1 MEQTKF
7 SRYDTFVIV
16 ILTLLQF
23 TIILDFMVLSP
34 LGAILMP
41 TLNITTQQFGIVV
54 SAYAFSAG
62 IAGLLAAGFADKF
75 DRKKLLL
82 FFYTGFIIG
91 TLLCGIATNYYFLL
105 GARIVTGLF
114 GGVIGSIG
122 FAIITDLFRLEMRGR
137 VMGFVQMAFASSQVL
152 GLPVGLYLANLW
164 GWHSPFL
171 LIVGVSVV
179 AGIVIVV
186 YMKPIDAHLKIKSE
200 RNAFVHLGK
209 TVSNSRY
216 LKTFA
221 ATMLLATGGFM
232 MMPFGTA
239 FGVNNLKLTVDQLP
253 LLYMITGASSM
264 VFGPLI
270 GKLSDSWGK
279 YRVFFTG
286 SIVMI
291 FIVIYYC
298 SLGASPFW
306 LIVSLNIIMFAG
318 ITSRMIASG
327 ALLSAV
333 PDPADRGA
341 FMSINSS
348 IQQISGGIAA
358 YIAGLIVYQTA
369 SGELMN
375 YDILGYVVSATTA
388 ITILLIWYVN
398 QYVMSK
404 TAPSMPEMKPTVQ
417 PVTAE

>member
-1 MEQTKF
+1 MEQPKF

-179 AGIVIVV
+179 AGIVILV

-306 LIVSLNIIMFAG
+306 LIVLLNIIMFAG